1 MNKLDNSL
9 LEPLPPFL
17 NLAPDQIR
25 DILDHAQPRR
35 FATGDTIFAED
46 GTADAFF
53 LLLDGYVRAVRITE
67 DGEQIVVLH
76 ISSGQLFGI
85 AKAIGRTTYPASAI
99 ATGECLVLSWP
110 TRYWDEFIKKY
121 PSFASETYSTVG
133 RRMGELNN
141 RIVEMSTLHVEQ
153 RVANAILR
161 MVQQAG
167 RKTEQGI
174 EIDFPVTRQDVAEM
188 AGTTLH
194 TVSRLLS
201 AWQKAEIIASRRK
214 LIVVTAPHKLVVFS
228 ETGQFPE

>member
-110 TRYWDEFIKKY
+110 TRYWDDFIKDY